1 MANKNDFD
9 EGYLDKEALEKLGL
23 MFSIGLKQPGVD
35 FENIIQNLY
44 ELVDE
49 CEDFTQF
56 ERFEYKN
63 ALTMT
68 VNLFYRYIDNRKVH

>member
-23 MFSIGLKQPGVD
+23 MFSIGLKKPGVD

-44 ELVDE
+44 ELIDE